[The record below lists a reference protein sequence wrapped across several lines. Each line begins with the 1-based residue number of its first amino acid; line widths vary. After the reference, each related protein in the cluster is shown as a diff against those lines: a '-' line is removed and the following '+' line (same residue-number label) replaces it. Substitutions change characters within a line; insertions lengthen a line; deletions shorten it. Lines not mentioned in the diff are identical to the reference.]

1 MEAHEG
7 HGAYMQDVADQ
18 ELPHYFALGPELT
31 RPSRGL
37 SVWLPLHL
45 HGVARFRETLDSML
59 DLAQW
64 TAQEIQATKRV
75 ELACVP
81 ELSVVAFRSSEGDEV
96 LRQILEY
103 LNASGEVHVSSTTIN
118 GRFVVRLAFLSQRT
132 TRETAVRAVELVA
145 EAVAV

>member
-1 MEAHEG
+1 
-7 HGAYMQDVADQ
+7 
-18 ELPHYFALGPELT
+18 
-31 RPSRGL
+31 
-37 SVWLPLHL
+37 
-45 HGVARFRETLDSML
+45 ML

-96 LRQILEY
+96 LRQILKY

-132 TRETAVRAVELVA
+132 TRETAGEGGGARRRSGGGLTRLSAGPVDDSLCLAG
-145 EAVAV
+145 